1 MIVILM
7 LLLVL
12 LIFGV
17 AMAIFVQPARL
28 MIVIAASILLYV
40 PSYFVWF
47 AIQYFQIVP
56 VDQLMKEMFGIY
68 THQLVG
74 TWLGRLVLFGPPL
87 LPSVILLCS
96 FLLLSKS
103 KCGGKA

>member
-1 MIVILM
+1 M

-12 LIFGV
+12 LILSV
-17 AMAIFVQPARL
+17 AIAIFVRSARL
-28 MIVIAASILLYV
+28 MVVIVASILLYV

-47 AIQYFQIVP
+47 GIQYFQIVP

-68 THQLVG
+68 TYQLVG

-87 LPSVILLCS
+87 LPSVILFCS
-96 FLLLSKS
+96 FLLLRKS
-103 KCGGKA
+103 KRGGPA